1 MSLDRVK
8 KILTEGLF
16 GTQDTKV
23 GFMEFAW
30 ADTLDEQIED
40 LYAQARAHLERINID
55 TKNMTIDKN
64 SRRINLVTEQ
74 ENAQDISDILSTFG
88 MECVNLI
95 FDPKD
100 STQNPQDFYRQLG
113 SVQKTD

>member
-8 KILTEGLF
+8 KILVEGLY
-16 GTQDTKV
+16 GGIDPHI

-40 LYAQARAHLERINID
+40 LYAQAKSHLERININ
-55 TKNMTIDKN
+55 TKNMTMNKTA
-64 SRRINLVTEQ
+64 RRVSVVTEQ
-74 ENAQDISDILSTFG
+74 ENAQDISDIMGTFG

-95 FDPKD
+95 FDPKEA
-100 STQNPQDFYRQLG
+100 SQNPQDFYRQLG
-113 SVQKTD
+113 NVQKID